1 MGIFT
6 KNILHTFSLQ
16 IIGFPL
22 GVLISVIITRTLG
35 PEGKGIFALAMLIFS
50 LLSMFAGFGLNQATA
65 YYVANKKYTTREVF
79 GSNIIIASLISILAL
94 GAGLILIFFF
104 NDTLF
109 PGVKRDYLFLALLL
123 FPVAYFF
130 ELASQILLG
139 LEKIQSYNNVKFL
152 TSLIYFF
159 LLAGIFLFSSLT
171 VGLAIAANILSYV
184 ATGIVLFLLV
194 KKEIGKLTLTLNKGY
209 LKDAF
214 SYGLKVY
221 PASMFY
227 LSRYQINVFLLNM
240 FLNPAAVGFYV
251 TALGVSEIT
260 QWFSKSTST
269 VLFPKVAGETN
280 EKNLREFTPIICRNI
295 LFITFLGIVFLFIFA
310 KWVIIILYS
319 REFLPSIMPFQII
332 LIGTVAVAGW
342 IILNTDIF
350 ARGKP
355 MINTY
360 IFGSSVALNTILNI
374 FLIPRFGIIGA
385 SWALTISYLIMFLIT
400 LIVYAKLSGNKMLD
414 VILIKGS
421 DICYYKNACDGLIR
435 FALRKK

>member
-1 MGIFT
+1 MGTFT

-22 GVLISVIITRTLG
+22 GVTISVIITRALG
-35 PEGKGIFALAMLIFS
+35 PEGRGIFALAMLIFS

-65 YYVANKKYTTREVF
+65 YYIANKKYTTKEVF
-79 GSNIIIASLISILAL
+79 GSNVIIASLISILAIT
-94 GAGLILIFFF
+94 AGLILIFFF
-104 NDTLF
+104 NDMLF
-109 PGVKRDYLFLALLL
+109 PGVKREYLLLALLF

-130 ELASQILLG
+130 ELAAQILLG
-139 LEKIQSYNNVKFL
+139 LEKIQSYNNVKFI

-159 LLAGIFLFSSLT
+159 LLAGLFLFSSLT
-171 VGLAIAANILSYV
+171 IDLAIATNILSYV
-184 ATGIVLFLLV
+184 AAGIVLFLLIR
-194 KKEIGKLTLTLNKGY
+194 KEVGKLAFKLHKGY
-209 LKDAF
+209 VKDAF
-214 SYGLKVY
+214 SYGFKVY

-260 QWFSKSTST
+260 QWFSKSAAT
-269 VLFPKVAGETN
+269 VLFPRVAGETD
-280 EKNLREFTPIICRNI
+280 EKNLRELTPIICRNI
-295 LFITFLGIVFLFIFA
+295 LLITFLGILFLFLFA
-310 KWVIIILYS
+310 KWIIILLYS
-319 REFLPSIMPFQII
+319 REFLPSVVSLQII
-332 LIGTVAVAGW
+332 LIGTVAVVGW

-360 IFGSSVALNTILNI
+360 IFGSSVALNTLLNI

-385 SWALTISYLIMFLIT
+385 SWALTISYLMMFLIT
-400 LIVYAKLSGNKMLD
+400 LIVYTKLSGNRMLD
-414 VILIKGS
+414 VVFVKRS
-421 DICYYKNACDGLIR
+421 DLSHYKNAWHGLIQ
-435 FALRKK
+435 FALSKL